1 MFESI
6 RKNKI
11 QTIFIVSVFILIIT
25 LIVYYICMALYLGP
39 ISIVIALVI
48 SIVTSWSSYYYSD
61 QIVLKLNYA
70 RPATRE

>member
-25 LIVYYICMALYLGP
+25 LIVYYICMALDLGP